1 MDDLVEEMRRM
12 VAARMVIMGEVMS
25 QYDGCKGLI
34 ETKFDSIEGREPSV
48 NCIY

>member
-25 QYDGCKGLI
+25 QYDGCKDLI
-34 ETKFDSIEGREPSV
+34 ETKFDSIKGREPSV